1 MRSRRALIALALG
14 LATSGGVWSQQTPI
28 DIIVPAGAGS
38 APDIIARIIGDEL
51 STRLQ
56 RPTVIYNRT
65 GAGGIIGVMAAKTAT
80 QPDTLLLAHAAVV
93 AVTPLTYRAA
103 KYNLVEDMEPVVMVA
118 DTPMMFVANAASG
131 PKTLADA
138 LAAARG
144 APGEVTLTSTSRGSV
159 PHLTAELLAQKTG
172 TQFNIVPTATTG
184 QGIQSV
190 VGGEAAMTVN
200 GVAPLLPLVKS
211 GRLAGL
217 AVTSSRPLPGLEAYP
232 LARDTVPG
240 LQATGW
246 FVLLAK
252 KGTPAARIAQ
262 INRAI
267 NDALKSPEVIQ
278 KLAQTANYPM
288 GGTVAEARTFLKQE
302 MTLWS
307 GIVKNAGIQPE

>member
-1 MRSRRALIALALG
+1 MRSRRTLIALALG
-14 LATSGGVWSQQTPI
+14 LAASGGAWSQPTPI

-51 STRLQ
+51 GTRLK

-65 GAGGIIGVMAAKTAT
+65 GAGGIIGVMAARTAT

-131 PKTLADA
+131 PKSLADA
-138 LAAARG
+138 LAAARA

-172 TQFNIVPTATTG
+172 TRFNIVPTATTG

-217 AVTSSRPLPGLEAYP
+217 AVTSARPLPGLEAYP

-267 NDALKSPEVIQ
+267 NDALKSPDVIQ

-288 GGTVAEARTFLKQE
+288 GGTAAEARTFLKQE
-302 MTLWS
+302 MALWS
-307 GIVKNAGIQPE
+307 GIVKNAGIQAE